1 MRETL
6 DFIVIGAQKA
16 GTSSVFE
23 HLRAHPDLYL
33 APEKDHPFFSHDR
46 TYADGWPAYMWNAF
60 RGAPD
65 EARWGTVTVGYMMGR
80 PVLASGRVPVE
91 RAAGARTERIIPERI
106 RARLPD
112 IKLIAILRDPV
123 ARCVSHYGYD
133 ISLGSADRGRF
144 DETIDELLTPSA
156 LERCRHEEGAG
167 FVVWGEYGRI
177 LAAYYEVF
185 PREQIQICFTSD
197 LERAPHE
204 FIRELFRYLDVD
216 GDFVPPKLHARY
228 RQAASAKRIGWLP
241 SPAEVERK
249 VARQDWARSL
259 WRRLPAQVQTRALM
273 GSREANYR
281 FRLWNRSGV
290 PFDRHE
296 ASPETLERLR
306 AHYEED
312 RRLLEEVIGK
322 RVPWGEVAHRS
333 PAPSESGLA
342 PADT

>member
-23 HLRAHPDLYL
+23 HLREHPDLYL
-33 APEKDHPFFSHDR
+33 APEKDHPFFSHNQ

-60 RGAPD
+60 RGAQD
-65 EARWGTVTVGYMMGR
+65 EARWGAVTVGYMMGR
-80 PVLASGRVPVE
+80 PVPTGGEAPAE
-91 RAAGARTERIIPERI
+91 RSPGMRTERIIPERI
-106 RARLPD
+106 RAQVPGA
-112 IKLIAILRDPV
+112 KLIAILRDPV

-133 ISLGSADRGRF
+133 VSLGSADRGRF

-156 LERCRHEEGAG
+156 LERCRHQQGAG

-185 PREQIQICFTSD
+185 PREQIHVCFTSD
-197 LERAPHE
+197 LERAPRE
-204 FIRELFRYLDVD
+204 FIRELFGYLDVD
-216 GDFVPPKLHARY
+216 PDFVPAKLHARY
-228 RQAASAKRIGWLP
+228 RRAASSKRIGWLP
-241 SPAEVERK
+241 SPAELERK
-249 VARQDWARSL
+249 LARQNWARSL
-259 WRRLPAQVQTRALM
+259 WQRLPAEVQTRALM
-273 GSREANYR
+273 GSREANHR

-306 AHYEED
+306 VHYERD
-312 RRLLEEVIGK
+312 RGLLEEVIG
-322 RVPWGEVAHRS
+322 RPVPWGEEVHRS
-333 PAPSESGLA
+333 RALSGSG
-342 PADT
+342 PVPRDT